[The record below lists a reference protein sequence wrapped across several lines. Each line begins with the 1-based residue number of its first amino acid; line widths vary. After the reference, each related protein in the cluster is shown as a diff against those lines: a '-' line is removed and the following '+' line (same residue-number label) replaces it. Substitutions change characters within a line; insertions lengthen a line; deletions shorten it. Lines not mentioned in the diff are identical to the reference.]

1 MGNNPPRQPSTPA
14 PTQTR
19 QVGTAPMRRPLE
31 TETKSRNPAANRIY
45 VLTAYT
51 ALRPRVRTTLTPST
65 FDAEPSNSSD
75 NLKTGPNVDSD
86 PENWPNTLTAEQEER
101 CYDPND
107 TRFTFVDGEDE
118 MDFELNEYKS
128 LRAKMSCGH
137 TVTPTSLINWC
148 RKQLDQGKVQFVC
161 GQPNCDAVWSFEDVC
176 KMALLT
182 PAETK
187 YIDRRMFNR
196 VAKEYFG
203 AKKCPGCESLVVRK
217 DQNNLRV
224 CCTVC
229 TRNKRRVYEFCW
241 QCLKKWTHPSEHADY
256 CANPECVNQP
266 LEILRKCPEINFKNV
281 RMVTGCPS
289 VRACP
294 TCGFLI
300 EHSGKKCNHIKC
312 PRCKEEFCFVCLSTV
327 CYSYFRACNDGVAP
341 RQTSIPVWKRK

>member
-1 MGNNPPRQPSTPA
+1 MGNNPPRQRRSTE

-19 QVGTAPMRRPLE
+19 QVGTAPRRRSLE
-31 TETKSRNPAANRIY
+31 TETKSRNPAASRRCLSHAN
-45 VLTAYT
+45 A
-51 ALRPRVRTTLTPST
+51 ALRPRVRTKLTPST

-75 NLKTGPNVDSD
+75 NLETGPNVDLQ
-86 PENWPNTLTAEQEER
+86 PENCTLTAEQEER

-107 TRFTFVDGEDE
+107 TRFTFVDGEDQ
-118 MDFELNEYKS
+118 MDFELNDYKS

-148 RKQLDQGKVQFVC
+148 RRQLDQGKMEFVC
-161 GQPNCDAVWSFEDVC
+161 GLCDAVWSFEEVC

-182 PAETK
+182 PAETT
-187 YIDRRMFNR
+187 YIDKRMFNR

-203 AKKCPGCESLVVRK
+203 AKKCPGCESLVVRE
-217 DQNNLRV
+217 DQNDLRV

-229 TRNKRRVYEFCW
+229 TRNKARAYEFCW
-241 QCLKKWTHPSEHADY
+241 QCLKKWTHPSEHADH

-266 LEILRKCPEINFKNV
+266 LEILRKCPEITLKDV
-281 RMVTGCPS
+281 KMVTSCPS

-300 EHSGKKCNHIKC
+300 EHSTIHCKSIVCT
-312 PRCKEEFCFVCLSTV
+312 RCKKKFCFVCLKLSAV
-327 CYSYFRACNDGVAP
+327 CYSYYSACTDGVAP

>member
-1 MGNNPPRQPSTPA
+1 
-14 PTQTR
+14 
-19 QVGTAPMRRPLE
+19 MRRSLE
-31 TETKSRNPAANRIY
+31 TETKSRNPAANRRC
-45 VLTAYT
+45 VSH
-51 ALRPRVRTTLTPST
+51 ALRPRVRTKLTPST

-75 NLKTGPNVDSD
+75 NLETGPNVALQ
-86 PENWPNTLTAEQEER
+86 PENCTSTAEQEER

-118 MDFELNEYKS
+118 MDFELNDYKS

-148 RKQLDQGKVQFVC
+148 RSK
-161 GQPNCDAVWSFEDVC
+161 VC

-182 PAETK
+182 PAETT
-187 YIDRRMFNR
+187 YIERRMFNR

-203 AKKCPGCESLVVRK
+203 AKKCPGCESLVVRE
-217 DQNNLRV
+217 DQNHLRV

-229 TRNKRRVYEFCW
+229 TRNKARAYEFCW
-241 QCLKKWTHPSEHADY
+241 QCLKKWTHPSEHADH

-266 LEILRKCPEINFKNV
+266 LEILRKCPEITLKDV
-281 RMVTGCPS
+281 KMVISCPS

-294 TCGFLI
+294 TCGLLI
-300 EHSGKKCNHIKC
+300 EHSTIQCKSIVCTRCEKK
-312 PRCKEEFCFVCLSTV
+312 FCFVCLKLSAD
-327 CYSYFRACNDGVAP
+327 CDSYYSACSDGVAP